1 MSKRVLGL
9 AVACGALLTAGG
21 TVACAQAGGPRQKCE
36 IHAGIAEAAS
46 RDAALRLA
54 WEAIL
59 ETSDPRARRVW
70 SERGQRIGDAPG
82 FNVTRIVTRC
92 TQRGRGYSCQ
102 IDTTLCRG

>member
-1 MSKRVLGL
+1 MSKRALGL
-9 AVACGALLTAGG
+9 AAACGALLAAGSTA
-21 TVACAQAGGPRQKCE
+21 ALAQAGGPRERCQS
-36 IHAGIAEAAS
+36 HAGIAEASS

-59 ETSDPRARRVW
+59 ETSDPRSRRIW
-70 SERGQRIGDAPG
+70 AERGQRIGDAPG

-92 TQRGRGYSCQ
+92 TPRGRGYSCQ